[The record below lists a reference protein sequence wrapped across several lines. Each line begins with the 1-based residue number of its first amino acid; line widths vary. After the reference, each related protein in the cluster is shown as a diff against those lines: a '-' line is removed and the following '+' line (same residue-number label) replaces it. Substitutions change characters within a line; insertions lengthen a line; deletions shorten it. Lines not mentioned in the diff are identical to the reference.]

1 MKQRQVDAQA
11 VTRVT
16 MDLMEEHLVKPAKT
30 QNMIQFHGQLDERYE
45 NPLTNS
51 TSHEASLE
59 TLLYHRVIAITGQ
72 HEAWEA
78 YLRDKDK

>member
-1 MKQRQVDAQA
+1 M
-11 VTRVT
+11 
-16 MDLMEEHLVKPAKT
+16 MEEHLVKPTKT
-30 QNMIQFHGQLDERYE
+30 QNMIQDFMV
-45 NPLTNS
+45 NLTRDMKTLSHNS

-59 TLLYHRVIAITGQ
+59 TLLYHRFIAIAGQ